1 MSKME
6 QEQTTIR
13 LEPELMNKLRREADE
28 KGYTVRD
35 LIVFI
40 LWNFQ
45 FIHPLLLLSSSF
57 THSQRILRIKEL
69 IDTPSS
75 FDFSPIKFSSLFGS
89 LSVNLTLLS
98 IDTLLTPPF
107 IYIISRHLF
116 GVNRVLDFFGCFN

>member
-40 LWNFQ
+40 LWDYFR
-45 FIHPLLLLSSSF
+45 SS
-57 THSQRILRIKEL
+57 
-69 IDTPSS
+69 
-75 FDFSPIKFSSLFGS
+75 KFLK
-89 LSVNLTLLS
+89 
-98 IDTLLTPPF
+98 
-107 IYIISRHLF
+107 
-116 GVNRVLDFFGCFN
+116 